1 MRILRAADHK
11 AMPWK
16 NGGGV
21 TREVALAP
29 AEGAAF
35 LWRLSLATIR
45 ESGPFSSFAGID
57 RTIVALRGNAVDLTV
72 DGALATRLT
81 AAGEPFA
88 FAGEA
93 AVEAQVGEGETT
105 DLNIMTLRGR
115 ARHVM
120 KRLAWSGALRL
131 TGEHSTTALVFTGPV
146 TVHAS
151 GNDHALAADD
161 AIVDLLPGETLALTS
176 ASPALVYLIGID
188 IPGA

>member
-16 NGGGV
+16 NGGGI

-45 ESGPFSSFAGID
+45 ESGPFSTFAGID
-57 RTIVALRGNAVDLTV
+57 RTIVALRGNAVDLMV
-72 DGALATRLT
+72 DGAPATRLT

-93 AVEAQVGEGETT
+93 AVEARIGDGETT
-105 DLNIMTLRGR
+105 DLNIMTLRGH

-120 KRLAWSGALRL
+120 KRIAWSGDYPV
-131 TGEHSTTALVFTGPV
+131 TGEHSYTMVVLTGSV
-146 TVHAS
+146 AVVDADGSHM
-151 GNDHALAADD
+151 LAADD
-161 AIVDLLPGETLALTS
+161 VIADLLPGDELTLIGSGPSVAY
-176 ASPALVYLIGID
+176 LVGID
-188 IPGA
+188 IP